1 MQSRQLQLLDITG
14 SSPVT
19 CISFGAVYYG
29 MEVCQQALLFN
40 NCPEHTSFVI
50 ALDDQAA
57 GTEVVSTYL
66 SMCTC
71 MCVFVCVC
79 ACVRVRMCVCVCVH
93 VSVCACACMCVCT

>member
-1 MQSRQLQLLDITG
+1 MACSVTLLALMQSRQLQLLDITG

-50 ALDDQAA
+50 ALNEQAA
-57 GTEVVSTYL
+57 GTEVVIVYSVGYAML
-66 SMCTC
+66 CMQLMCAGC
-71 MCVFVCVC
+71 GQN
-79 ACVRVRMCVCVCVH
+79 
-93 VSVCACACMCVCT
+93 

>member
-1 MQSRQLQLLDITG
+1 MAACSVTIQAAMQSRQLQLLDVTG

-50 ALDDQAA
+50 ALNEQAA
-57 GTEVVSTYL
+57 GMEAVSTYNDW
-66 SMCTC
+66 
-71 MCVFVCVC
+71 VCVY
-79 ACVRVRMCVCVCVH
+79 ACVYRVWIKLTLCLRLVQKLV
-93 VSVCACACMCVCT
+93 

>member
-1 MQSRQLQLLDITG
+1 MAACSVTIQAAMQSRQLQLLDVTG

-50 ALDDQAA
+50 ALNEQAA
-57 GTEVVSTYL
+57 GTEVVSAIL
-66 SMCTC
+66 
-71 MCVFVCVC
+71 
-79 ACVRVRMCVCVCVH
+79 
-93 VSVCACACMCVCT
+93 